1 MIIKWDERNRGKW
14 KLGIVEKLI
23 PGRDQVVRA
32 VRLRA
37 GKSYLERPVQHLFPL
52 ELSCDRTAD
61 ETQLTAL
68 NVDAPA
74 FAPKRA
80 ASQVAEELIREIAG
94 VEEQ

>member
-1 MIIKWDERNRGKW
+1 M
-14 KLGIVEKLI
+14 
-23 PGRDQVVRA
+23 
-32 VRLRA
+32 
-37 GKSYLERPVQHLFPL
+37 QHLFPL

-74 FAPKRA
+74 FAHKLG
-80 ASQVAEELIREIAG
+80 ASQVAEERIREIAE

>member
-1 MIIKWDERNRGKW
+1 MIIKLDERNRGKW

-23 PGRDQVVRA
+23 PGRDQLVIA
-32 VRLRA
+32 VRLRSR
-37 GKSYLERPVQHLFPL
+37 KYYLERPVQHLFPL

-61 ETQLTAL
+61 DTQTAL

-74 FAPKRA
+74 FAHKLG
-80 ASQVAEELIREIAG
+80 ASQVAEERIREIAE